1 MDSKLSRWC
10 DTVIEIGCLIALL
23 AAPLFFNIHSDRVF
37 EPDKLT
43 LLRSLALFLSCVW
56 LVKFVDQGHWRSWE
70 WARWQNPRAIWH
82 TPFVLP
88 VVALAVVYLLST
100 LFSVTPRVSWAGSY
114 QRLQGTY
121 TTLSYLVIF
130 ALAVQTFR
138 TAAQIQRAVTAV
150 IIATIPVALYGM
162 LQRFGLDP
170 LPWGGNVQTRIAG
183 HMGNAIFIAAY
194 LIMGVPLTLGRIINS
209 FWHILSDEELN
220 PADIIRSSIYIFVFA
235 IQLIAIWWSGS
246 RGPQLGLGVG
256 LFAFVLIFL
265 VALRN
270 SVQGKTG
277 YSGRDLALSAL
288 GTVLPLASF
297 GAAVAMRP
305 SVGDSSSVLI
315 FGGGVA
321 LTVLLLFILVAVR
334 RGWLWLWLS
343 WIQVVLV
350 MGAFLLAFNF
360 VPPATEAA
368 TANPITATFD
378 AWRGVQG
385 IGRLGRMLEAEGGT
399 GRVRV
404 LIWEGTVNLVLPHEP
419 LNFPD
424 GSQDTWNFLRPFI
437 GYGPEAM
444 YVAYNSFYPPE
455 LASLEARNASPDRS
469 HNETW
474 DALVI
479 TGLFGF
485 LAWQWLYL
493 TMFYHGFRW
502 LGVAQSKF
510 DRNLLVGLWVGA
522 GAAVAIAFSLWRGP
536 AYIGVSWPLGNI
548 IGLIAYLIY
557 YAITAKPAQGEQNNP
572 FSAERLLLI
581 ALLGGMIAHY
591 VEIHF
596 GIAIAVTRVHF
607 FMFAALMLV
616 LGTQQATADE
626 AAEAEPLPTTGKQRR
641 PVVVAA
647 RPATGWGAPAAMW
660 SFLLA
665 LVIALMAFSFT
676 NYSPPPGK
684 VIQSMADLPTAAE
697 IFSQSFFVNPAKQFA
712 ESPFLFLV
720 LVMSWL
726 LGTLLAVSEMVRS
739 GLITL
744 TTTAAPTRKESK
756 AQPNH
761 HKIALA
767 LFGTGALMG
776 LVLLLIGLFG
786 QSMGVDV
793 AAWGTTQ
800 RIGHL
805 TVAPLVL
812 LLCVQAAVPLL
823 RGRPQAHVT
832 AGTIA
837 AVLFALSLPLLI
849 AGGGW
854 YAAFMLVASG
864 FVLYLLWDTAVANIA
879 TPALTISLTSFV
891 GGLIFALVHAN
902 QLRGGMITPAGVNA
916 ETPETVRRVAEAVQ
930 YAGILNPIYLFIF
943 TFLLVTAVLIVLPR
957 PAKTSGS
964 NAGWIALPILLLAG
978 LIGLRETNLQV
989 VQADIIYKRGK
1000 PFDSQ
1005 APSAAAQDRA
1015 QGLILWDNAIAIYEK
1030 ALELAPNE
1038 DFYYLWLGRAYLEK
1052 ATLVAANP
1060 TERDAILTTAEESLF
1075 VAQRINPLN
1084 TDHTANLAR
1093 LNTRW
1098 AGLLGASNPGQAEK
1112 VEDAQAYYRA
1122 AISLSP
1128 QNAVVRNEYGRMT
1141 YSFSQSCAEAMPIY
1155 EESRTADPFYA
1166 QTPLEMAEI
1175 QIACATNTEDTAE
1188 RATYYDDIMANLE
1201 EGLRIATEVT
1211 MKDRPPVG
1219 QVWARA
1225 AQAFA
1230 GWEEWD
1236 MAIAAYEVLLERA
1249 DNPIPVWQTHIQ
1261 IATAYNAQGEKELAL
1276 AQANIAK
1283 EDAPAEV
1290 LTQIEAFISTI
1301 GQ

>member
-10 DTVIEIGCLIALL
+10 DAVIEIGCLAALL
-23 AAPLFFNIHSDRVF
+23 TAPLFFNIHSDRVF

-43 LLRSLALFLSCVW
+43 LIRSLALFLSTVW
-56 LVKFVDQGHWRSWE
+56 LVKFIDQEQWRRWD
-70 WARWQNPRAIWH
+70 WARWSNPRAIWH

-88 VVALAVVYLLST
+88 VVALVVVYLLAT
-100 LFSVTPRVSWAGSY
+100 FFSVTPRVSWAGSY

-121 TTLSYLVIF
+121 TTLSYIVIF

-138 TAAQIQRAVTAV
+138 TAAQMQRAVTAV

-170 LPWGGNVQTRIAG
+170 LPWGGDVQTRIAG

-194 LIMGVPLTLGRIINS
+194 LIMGVPLTLGRIINAFS
-209 FWHILSDEELN
+209 HILTDEELN

-270 SVQGKTG
+270 SVQGKEG
-277 YSGRDLALSAL
+277 YSGRDLAFSAI
-288 GTVLPLASF
+288 GTLLPLASF
-297 GAAVAMRP
+297 GAAVALRP
-305 SVGDSSSVLI
+305 SVGDGTSVAV
-315 FGGGVA
+315 FGAGVA

-360 VPPATEAA
+360 VPPAAESSA
-368 TANPITATFD
+368 TDAITATFD
-378 AWRGVQG
+378 AWRGVSG
-385 IGRLGRMLEAEGGT
+385 VGRLGRMLEADDGT

-404 LIWEGTVNLVLPHEP
+404 LIWEGAVKLVLPHPP
-419 LNFPD
+419 LAFPD
-424 GSQDTWNFLRPFI
+424 GSTDRWNFLRPLI

-479 TGLFGF
+479 TGLLGF
-485 LAWQWLYL
+485 LAWQWLYV
-493 TMFYHGFRW
+493 TMFYYGFRW
-502 LGVAQSKF
+502 LGVAQTKL
-510 DRNLLVGLWVGA
+510 DRNLLVGLWVGV
-522 GAAVAIAFSLWRGP
+522 GTAVAIAFALWRGP

-548 IGLIAYLIY
+548 IGVIVYLIY
-557 YAITAKPAQGEQNNP
+557 YAITAKPSVGELKDNP
-572 FSAERLLLI
+572 FSADRLLLI

-616 LGTQQATADE
+616 LGTQQAGEELT
-626 AAEAEPLPTTGKQRR
+626 AEPEPAAKRR
-641 PVVVAA
+641 GTAVSGRAI
-647 RPATGWGAPAAMW
+647 ATGWGAPAAMW

-665 LVIALMAFSFT
+665 LIIALLAFSFT
-676 NYSPPPGK
+676 NYAPPPGK
-684 VIQSMADLPTAAE
+684 VIQSMADLPTAGD
-697 IFSQSFFVNPAKQFA
+697 IFMQSFFVNSAQQFS

-720 LVMSWL
+720 LVMAWL
-726 LGTLLAVSEMVRS
+726 LGSLLALSEMVRG

-744 TTTAAPTRKESK
+744 LPPAPPRKEGVVPPLTTYQQVAS
-756 AQPNH
+756 ALLAAGGLM
-761 HKIALA
+761 ALA
-767 LFGTGALMG
+767 LLLMG
-776 LVLLLIGLFG
+776 LFG
-786 QSMGVDV
+786 DTSG
-793 AAWGTTQ
+793 WGTTR

-805 TVAPLVL
+805 TLAPLVL
-812 LLCVQAAVPLL
+812 LLCGQGLVPLVRRRPQGGMAGAAV
-823 RGRPQAHVT
+823 
-832 AGTIA
+832 A
-837 AVLFALSLPLLI
+837 AAFLVLSIPVLI

-854 YAAFMLVASG
+854 YGLFMLVASS
-864 FVLYLLWDTAVANIA
+864 FVLYLLWDTAVSHIV
-879 TPALTISLTSFV
+879 TPALTISLTSLA
-891 GGLIFALVHAN
+891 GGLIFALIHAN
-902 QLRGGMITPAGVNA
+902 QLRGGMITPTNVGPN
-916 ETPETVRRVAEAVQ
+916 TPETVRRVAEAVQ
-930 YAGILNPIYLFIF
+930 YAGILTPIYLFIF
-943 TFLLVTAVLIVLPR
+943 TFVLVTAVFMVLPR
-957 PAKTSGS
+957 PTKNTGTT
-964 NAGWIALPILLLAG
+964 AGWVALPILLLAG
-978 LIGLRETNLQV
+978 LIGLRATNLQV

-1000 PFDSQ
+1000 PFDAQ
-1005 APSAAAQDRA
+1005 APSVAAQNRE
-1015 QGLILWDNAIAIYEK
+1015 QGVQLWDNAIAIYEK
-1030 ALELAPNE
+1030 ALSLAPNE

-1052 ATLVAANP
+1052 ATLVSGNP
-1060 TERDAILTTAEESLF
+1060 VERDRILSTAEESLF
-1075 VAQRINPLN
+1075 VAQNINPLN

-1098 AGLLGASNPGQAEK
+1098 AGLIGTSDPAEQAAK
-1112 VEDAQAYYRA
+1112 VERAQAFYRA

-1128 QNAVVRNEYGRMT
+1128 QNAVIRNEYGRMT
-1141 YSFSQSCAEAMPIY
+1141 YSFSQSCAQAMPIY
-1155 EESRTADPFYA
+1155 SASQAADPFYA

-1175 QIACATNTEDTAE
+1175 QIACAANAADEAE
-1188 RATYYDDIMANLE
+1188 RASYYDSIMTNLQ
-1201 EGLRIATEVT
+1201 EGLRIATEIT
-1211 MKDRPPVG
+1211 MKDRPPIG
-1219 QVWARA
+1219 RAWAQA
-1225 AQAFA
+1225 GQAFA
-1230 GWEEWD
+1230 EWQQWD
-1236 MAIAAYEVLLERA
+1236 KAIVVYEVLLTRS

-1261 IATAYNAQGEKELAL
+1261 IASAYNGQGETALAL
-1276 AQANIAK
+1276 AQANLAK
-1283 EDAPAEV
+1283 EEAPPEV
-1290 LTQIEAFISTI
+1290 LAQIEAFIATI